1 MPIANARAPRI
12 LVCTDT
18 YPPQLN
24 GVSVVTSLSVGG
36 LAERGWECA
45 VVAPRYPG
53 DRDSAVLGSAEDGSR
68 LHATLPSVA
77 APVYPDLRLAMPW
90 YPTVHKAV
98 SAFRPDLIH
107 CATEFVIGRLGQVAA
122 RRRGIPLVSS
132 YHTDFGRYMEAY
144 GASRLAP
151 MVRRHLRR
159 FHRRSERVFT
169 PSSASARDLA
179 ALGVEAVEIWGRGV
193 DMDRFHPARR
203 SPELRESFGMGSRFT
218 FLYVGRFAAEKNVE
232 LILEA
237 YARASAQVPPG
248 VVHLIMAGAGPRE
261 PVLRAIAP
269 AGVSFLGPLDRAST
283 LPNLYANADA
293 FVFAS
298 ETETLGLVVLEAMA
312 SGLPVVAAPAGG
324 VADHLRHGV
333 NGLAFPP
340 GDVDEMARGMLDLVS
355 DPMRLPPLREGARR
369 TAEALSWSAELDGLD
384 RSYRQVLERSPVRP
398 TRDHRRARGPFSVVG
413 S

>member
-1 MPIANARAPRI
+1 
-12 LVCTDT
+12 
-18 YPPQLN
+18 
-24 GVSVVTSLSVGG
+24 
-36 LAERGWECA
+36 
-45 VVAPRYPG
+45 
-53 DRDSAVLGSAEDGSR
+53 
-68 LHATLPSVA
+68 
-77 APVYPDLRLAMPW
+77 MPW

-122 RRRGIPLVSS
+122 RWRGIPLVSS

-144 GASRLAP
+144 GAPRLAP
-151 MVRRHLRR
+151 MVRDHLRR
-159 FHRRSERVFT
+159 FHRRSQRVFT

-179 ALGVEAVEIWGRGV
+179 ALGVETVEVWGRGV
-193 DMDRFHPARR
+193 NVDRFHPARR

-237 YARASAQVPPG
+237 YARASVQVPSG
-248 VVHLIMAGAGPRE
+248 VMHLIMAGTGPRE

-340 GDVDEMARGMLDLVS
+340 GDVDGMTQAMLDLVS

-369 TAEALSWSAELDGLD
+369 TAGALSWNAELDALD
-384 RSYRQVLERSPVRP
+384 RSYRQVLERTPVLP
-398 TRDHRRARGPFSVVG
+398 ARQHCTAAGSLSAVG